1 MSKYYWCSEKTKKK
15 VEEEELPP
23 EEGPPPI
30 ILMGDPG
37 GGPPDSCVEVIDN
50 TIMFYGEV
58 NEKNAKTLNKAIR
71 TLDKELQVFKLK
83 FGCESPPLKLFINS
97 YGGSV
102 FAGFSMMDTIK
113 NCTTPVHTYVDGSAA
128 SAATLISVVAKKRF
142 IFPNSFMLIHQLSSS
157 MWGNYES
164 MKDEMEN
171 LDLIMGKIKKIYKE
185 HTSMNMRQI
194 TEILKKDKWFEAE
207 KCLELGLVDE
217 IVENG

>member
-1 MSKYYWCSEKTKKK
+1 MTKYYWCSDKNKKK
-15 VEEEELPP
+15 EAEDLPP
-23 EEGPPPI
+23 EEGVPPI
-30 ILMGDPG
+30 IFMGDPG
-37 GGPPDSCVEVIDN
+37 GGPPDTCVEVMDN

-58 NEKNAKTLNKAIR
+58 NEKNAKLLNKSIR

-83 FGCESPPLKLFINS
+83 FGCDSPPLRLFISS

-102 FAGFSMMDTIK
+102 FAGFSIMDTIK
-113 NCTTPVHTYVDGSAA
+113 NCTTPVHTYIDGSAA

-185 HTSMNMRQI
+185 HTNMGVRQI
-194 TEILKKDKWFEAE
+194 TNILKKDKWFEAE
-207 KCLELGLVDE
+207 LCLELGLVDE
-217 IVENG
+217 IVENE

>member
-1 MSKYYWCSEKTKKK
+1 MKIEKLKDEINNIWKRKEKAKKIGTKKD
-15 VEEEELPP
+15 
-23 EEGPPPI
+23 I
-30 ILMGDPG
+30 
-37 GGPPDSCVEVIDN
+37 N
-50 TIMFYGEV
+50 TI
-58 NEKNAKTLNKAIR
+58 
-71 TLDKELQVFKLK
+71 
-83 FGCESPPLKLFINS
+83 
-97 YGGSV
+97 
-102 FAGFSMMDTIK
+102 MDTIK
-113 NCTTPVHTYVDGSAA
+113 NCTTPVHTYIDGSAA

-185 HTSMNMRQI
+185 HTNMNMRQI
-194 TEILKKDKWFEAE
+194 TEILKRDKWFEAE

>member
-15 VEEEELPP
+15 VEEEPPP
-23 EEGPPPI
+23 EEGPPQI
-30 ILMGDPG
+30 IFM
-37 GGPPDSCVEVIDN
+37 GGPDGGPSESCVDVVDN
-50 TIMFYGEV
+50 TIMFYGDV
-58 NEKNAKTLNKAIR
+58 NEKNAKQLNKSIR
-71 TLDKELQVFKLK
+71 SLDKELQIFKLK
-83 FGCESPPLKLFINS
+83 FGCDSPPLKLFINS

-102 FAGFSMMDTIK
+102 FAGFSIMDTIK
-113 NCTTPVHTYVDGSAA
+113 NCVTPVHTYIDGSAA
-128 SAATLISVVAKKRF
+128 SAATLISVVAQKRY

-171 LDLIMGKIKKIYKE
+171 LDLLMGKIKKIYKE
-185 HTSMNMRQI
+185 HTTMNTRQI